1 MKTTLTALLIFFLA
15 SSFTQESAT
24 ENIYIVDAGKSTLH
38 WAGYPLFSFGEHNGT
53 LAVKKGSIEILNGD
67 VTGGGFEIDMTSM
80 RNTDMEEDN
89 GGSSLVNH
97 LKSDDF
103 FSVDKFPA
111 AYFTITSSKKTENPG
126 PGDPNLWLIGEL
138 TIKGVKNT
146 LKFPALVTITDT
158 MIKATARFK
167 FDRTKWGVRYESGRF
182 FDDVGDAAISDAIG
196 IELSIV
202 ATK

>member
-1 MKTTLTALLIFFLA
+1 MKTTLTALLILFLA
-15 SSFTQESAT
+15 SSFTREPAT
-24 ENIYIVDAGKSTLH
+24 ENIYTVDTGKSTLK
-38 WAGYPLFSFGEHNGT
+38 WSGYPLFSFGEHNGT
-53 LAVKKGSIEILNGD
+53 LALTKGSIKILNSE
-67 VTGGGFEIDMTSM
+67 VTGGSFEIDMTSM
-80 RNTDMEEDN
+80 RNSDMEEDN

-103 FSVDKFPA
+103 FSVDKFPT

-126 PGDPNLWLIGEL
+126 PGDPNVELMGEL
-138 TIKGVKNT
+138 TIKGIKNM
-146 LKFPALVTITDT
+146 LKFPAIVTITDT
-158 MIKATARFK
+158 MIKATAKFK

-196 IELSIV
+196 IELNIH